1 MKAIILSCGTGGGHN
16 AAGLAVKEELE
27 LRGHTVLMLNPY
39 SLKSQRTE
47 RIINQVYIK
56 TVQKVPRVFGA
67 VYALGNAYRRL
78 PFRSPVYFANGGMA
92 KRLDK
97 FFKTEKPDIVIMPH
111 VFPAEIITNMKNRGM
126 AVPKTVFVSTDYTCV
141 PFTEETD
148 CDFYITPQESLNPE
162 YESRGIAKERLKPFG
177 IPVSRRFSNLY
188 TRQEAADTLGL
199 DSDKRYILVS
209 GGSMGTGRLIYAIK
223 ILYDKFKSEE
233 NTRIIVICGSNE
245 WFYNQ
250 LSKRYSQKI
259 IAVRYTDKMAEYM
272 RVSDIYITKP
282 GGLSST
288 EGAAMGIPMVHTMSI
303 PGCETANM
311 QYFGEYG
318 MSIPVKKLTK
328 NLSAAVDRLSESSA
342 INEMTENQKNMINGN
357 AAQDICI
364 LAENIINN
372 SLEVEKYD

>member
-39 SLKSQRTE
+39 SLKSKRTE
-47 RIINQVYIK
+47 KTINQVYIK
-56 TVQKVPRVFGA
+56 TVQKAPRVFGA

-92 KRLDK
+92 KRLDGL
-97 FFKTEKPDIVIMPH
+97 FKTEKPDIVIIPH

-141 PFTEETD
+141 PFTEETN
-148 CDFYITPQESLNPE
+148 CDIYITPQESLNPE
-162 YESRGIAKERLKPFG
+162 YEKHGIAKEKLKPLG
-177 IPVSRRFSNLY
+177 IPVSRRFSEPPS
-188 TRQEAADTLGL
+188 REEAAEKLGL
-199 DSDKRYILVS
+199 DKGKRYILVS
-209 GGSMGTGRLIYAIK
+209 GGSMGAGKLVYAIK
-223 ILYDKFKSEE
+223 ILYDKFKKDE

-245 WFYNQ
+245 WLYKQ
-250 LSKRYSQKI
+250 LKKRYSKKI
-259 IAVRYTDKMAEYM
+259 IAVGYTDKMAEYM

-288 EGAAMGIPMVHTMSI
+288 EGAVMGIPMVHTMSI

-311 QYFGEYG
+311 QYFGEHG
-318 MSIPVKKLTK
+318 MSIPVKRLTK
-328 NLSAAVDRLSESSA
+328 NLSVAADRLSASSA
-342 INEMTENQKNMINGN
+342 AEEMTENQRKYINKN
-357 AAQDICI
+357 AARDICR
-364 LAENIINN
+364 LAEGLVNTIVRYEN
-372 SLEVEKYD
+372 DD

>member
-16 AAGLAVKEELE
+16 AAGEALKEELE

-47 RIINQVYIK
+47 RIINQAYIK

-92 KRLDK
+92 NRLDG
-97 FFKTEKPDIVIMPH
+97 FFKTENPDIVIMPH

-126 AVPKTVFVSTDYTCV
+126 SVPKTVFVSTDYTCT

-148 CDFYITPQESLNPE
+148 CDAYITPQESLNPE
-162 YESRGIAKERLKPFG
+162 FEKRGIAKEKLKPLG
-177 IPVSRRFSNLY
+177 IPVSRRFSNPLS
-188 TRQEAADTLGL
+188 REAAAEKLGL
-199 DSDKRYILVS
+199 DKTKRYILVS
-209 GGSMGTGRLIYAIK
+209 GGSMGAGKLVYAIK
-223 ILYDKFKSEE
+223 ILYDKFKNNE
-233 NTRIIVICGSNE
+233 NMRIIVICGSNE
-245 WFYNQ
+245 WLYRQ
-250 LSKRYSQKI
+250 LSKRYSEKI
-259 IAVRYTDKMAEYM
+259 IAVGYTDKMAEYM

-288 EGAAMGIPMVHTMSI
+288 EGAAMGVPMAHIMSI

-311 QYFGEYG
+311 RYFGAHG
-318 MSIPVKKLTK
+318 MSVPVKRLTK
-328 NLSAAVDRLSESSA
+328 NLSAAADRLSESSA
-342 INEMTENQKNMINGN
+342 AEEMTVNQRKYINGG
-357 AAQDICI
+357 AARDICR
-364 LAENIINN
+364 LAEALVNTTEGYEN
-372 SLEVEKYD
+372 DD